1 MEQLRIGI
9 RHSTQV
15 QGPLRTLRRGERR
28 GENRERGE
36 VWEEGFQNTRMKEN
50 ERVRR
55 VFIDIKA
62 RTGAVAVWT

>member
-1 MEQLRIGI
+1 MGI
-9 RHSTQV
+9 CHSSPA
-15 QGPLRTLRRGERR
+15 QGPLRTLRRGGRR

-36 VWEEGFQNTRMKEN
+36 VWEEGFQNTRMKEK

-62 RTGAVAVWT
+62 RRGVVAVWTCS